1 MSRPLRVLGHFHNY
15 PPKHNAGAEHMAH
28 AMLAHLA
35 AVHGMECKVITAR
48 PPRRKD
54 VLDGVGV
61 EMIRNQDRARSFY
74 QWADVAVTHLDVTK
88 QAMRAAAQT
97 DTPLVHL
104 IHNDRQLTF
113 HNVRTGR
120 CDLAVWNSRWIEQA
134 ARDEG
139 YDVEGIVVYPP
150 VWVDRY
156 SLGEITRPDVNTVA
170 LLNCTE
176 AKGAPMLFELARR
189 MPDVRFL
196 AVRGAYGTQLDP
208 PAGLDNV
215 HVARNQPDVRR
226 VYRQATVV
234 VMPST
239 YESWG
244 RVAVEAG
251 AAGRPCVVAN
261 TPGLLETGI
270 GAAELDPHDSDGWHA
285 AVLDLLGPGW
295 RTAAYRAHGRAV
307 ELERTSIDQM
317 AKLAIALEALAP

>member
-1 MSRPLRVLGHFHNY
+1 MTRVLGHFHNY

-35 AVHGMECKVITAR
+35 AVHGFECKVITAR

-54 VLDGVGV
+54 VLDGVAV
-61 EMIRNQDRARSFY
+61 EMVRNQDRARAFY

-88 QAMRAAAQT
+88 QAMRLASMT

-113 HNVRTGR
+113 NNVGTGR

-139 YDVEGIVVYPP
+139 YDVDGLVVYPP

-156 SLGEITRPDVNTVA
+156 RLGAIERPARDAVA

-176 AKGAPMLFELARR
+176 AKGAPMFFELARR
-189 MPDVRFL
+189 MPDVRFI
-196 AVRGAYGTQLDP
+196 AVRGAYGTQLSP
-208 PAGLDNV
+208 PDGLANV
-215 HVARNQPDVRR
+215 ELVRNQPDVRR

-251 AAGRPCVVAN
+251 AAGRPCVVAD

-270 GAAELDPHDSDGWHA
+270 GAHVLDPHDSDGWHA

-295 RTAAYRAHGRAV
+295 RTAAYRARARAEV
-307 ELERTSIDQM
+307 LEAASIGQM
-317 AKLAIALEALAP
+317 ATLAYALEGLTS